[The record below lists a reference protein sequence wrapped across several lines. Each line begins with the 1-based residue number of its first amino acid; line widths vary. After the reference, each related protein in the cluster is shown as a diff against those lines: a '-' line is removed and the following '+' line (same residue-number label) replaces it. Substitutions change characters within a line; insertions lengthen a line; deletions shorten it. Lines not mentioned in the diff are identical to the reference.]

1 MAFTKLLR
9 TAVALPFALAIAC
22 SQEPPTAPDLPAYKS
37 SGGGNSGNLSA
48 PAGPIVSN
56 GGVVPLDDPNAGGV
70 PYTIAIT
77 NSSGTLHGIVLE
89 GYVTQI
95 SQTPTAQHI
104 AGSTVIT
111 CAGGTAGVL
120 PKGTCN
126 TGFTI
131 TASNILAGPGT
142 LVPGAA
148 SFDLLVKDRKGNL
161 LLFTSAPITL
171 Q

>member
-1 MAFTKLLR
+1 MAFSKLFR
-9 TAVALPFALAIAC
+9 IAVALPIALAIGC
-22 SQEPPTAPDLPAYKS
+22 SHEPPTAPDMPTYKS
-37 SGGGNSGNLSA
+37 SGGGNSGVLSA

-56 GGVVPLDDPNAGGV
+56 GGVVPLDNLNAGGV

-77 NSSGTLHGIVLE
+77 NSAGTLHDVVLE

-104 AGSTVIT
+104 AGSTSIN
-111 CAGGTAGVL
+111 CGGTLGTL

-131 TASNILAGPGT
+131 TASNALDGPGT

-148 SFDLLVKDRKGNL
+148 SFDLLVLDRKGNP

>member
-1 MAFTKLLR
+1 MTFTKLLR
-9 TAVALPFALAIAC
+9 TAVAFPIALAIGC
-22 SQEPPTAPDLPAYKS
+22 SHEPPTAPDMPAYKS
-37 SGGGNSGNLSA
+37 SSHGGNSGNLSS

-56 GGVVPLDDPNAGGV
+56 GGVVPLDNPNAGGV
-70 PYTIAIT
+70 PYTISIN
-77 NSSGTLHGIVLE
+77 NSAGMLHGVVLE

-104 AGSTVIT
+104 AGSTVIN
-111 CAGGTAGVL
+111 CGGTLGDL

-131 TASNILAGPGT
+131 TASNALDGPGT
-142 LVPGAA
+142 LVPGPA
-148 SFDLLVKDRKGNL
+148 SFDLLVLDRRGNM

>member
-1 MAFTKLLR
+1 MAFRTLFR
-9 TAVALPFALAIAC
+9 TAVALPLALAMGC
-22 SQEPPTAPDLPAYKS
+22 SHEPPTGPDVPVSFSNAH
-37 SGGGNSGNLSA
+37 GGGGAVLTA
-48 PAGPIVSN
+48 PSGPIVSN

-70 PYTIAIT
+70 PYTIAII
-77 NSSGTLHGIVLE
+77 NSGSTLHDVVLE

-95 SQTPTAQHI
+95 SQAPTAQHI
-104 AGSTVIT
+104 AGSAVINCGGSLGTV
-111 CAGGTAGVL
+111 

-131 TASNILAGPGT
+131 TASNALDGPGT

-148 SFDLLVKDRKGNL
+148 SFDLLVLDRKGNL

>member
-1 MAFTKLLR
+1 VPVGFS
-9 TAVALPFALAIAC
+9 PPIA
-22 SQEPPTAPDLPAYKS
+22 
-37 SGGGNSGNLSA
+37 
-48 PAGPIVSN
+48 
-56 GGVVPLDDPNAGGV
+56 
-70 PYTIAIT
+70 
-77 NSSGTLHGIVLE
+77 IVLE

-104 AGSTVIT
+104 AGSTLIS
-111 CAGGTAGVL
+111 CGGTLGVL

-131 TASNILAGPGT
+131 TARNALDGPGT
-142 LVPGAA
+142 LVPGPA
-148 SFDLLVKDRKGNL
+148 SFDLLVLDRRGTL